1 MPEVKRRCSPSEG
14 LHKPVIVRRT
24 IAVTVRSASDAPVHE
39 PMDCHGLQARNDGP
53 IVLGLTQA
61 AAHNPQR

>member
-1 MPEVKRRCSPSEG
+1 MPAVNRRCSSSQG
-14 LHKPVIVRRT
+14 LHKPVIVKRT
-24 IAVTVRSASDAPVHE
+24 IAVTVRNASDAPVHE